1 MVWGRP
7 RGAVQTGVQGLCHR
21 VMVVA
26 GRWGVLGDPATR
38 KGPRMVPCRS
48 PGDRRG
54 VLPPPPRHSHPHS
67 RKHMHAPGAQDDGA
81 KTVALE
87 AQGVV
92 LDVQL
97 HFLDLRRAREPPSPV
112 LGRDG
117 HAVLGGN
124 DAPPEVTACCHA
136 GPTGRH
142 AAAHAT
148 TEPPPVAQHGR
159 GAQCTASGAGEQQG
173 R

>member
-1 MVWGRP
+1 M
-7 RGAVQTGVQGLCHR
+7 QYKTGVQGLCHR

-26 GRWGVLGDPATR
+26 GRWGVFSDPATR
-38 KGPRMVPCRS
+38 KGAPNGSLPPAWGS
-48 PGDRRG
+48 PGG
-54 VLPPPPRHSHPHS
+54 FYLHLHATATPTVASTCN
-67 RKHMHAPGAQDDGA
+67 APGAQGDGA

-97 HFLDLRRAREPPSPV
+97 HFFDLRRAREPPSPV

-117 HAVLGGN
+117 HAVLGWQRC
-124 DAPPEVTACCHA
+124 PPEVTACCHA

-148 TEPPPVAQHGR
+148 TEPPPVAQHRR